1 MSNYKC
7 VRCGFVTSHKNN
19 FRKHIYRK
27 FCCAPKISNT
37 NISEIRETFEK
48 NSLLLVEQNNNELA
62 LVGVPKQYQC
72 VSCNKK
78 FTRIDSLTRHM
89 KNYCKV
95 NDQMIGYIKENFELK
110 KKLEDMIF
118 EMSKFKFQTQN
129 NTTNIFKV
137 NCNNMNNTIV
147 VNNFGN
153 ENLDYLNN
161 NLFQKVVKSKK
172 GIPKLIEIIHFNP
185 EHPENHNVRITNKK
199 LKYGEIK
206 KDNKWILKN
215 KKDILTD
222 LIENGLISL
231 EEYRDNNE
239 EKLNKIILERFDQLS
254 NNYENNKD
262 NIYEDTELAVLNG
275 TKKMNIQ

>member
-1 MSNYKC
+1 
-7 VRCGFVTSHKNN
+7 
-19 FRKHIYRK
+19 
-27 FCCAPKISNT
+27 
-37 NISEIRETFEK
+37 
-48 NSLLLVEQNNNELA
+48 
-62 LVGVPKQYQC
+62 
-72 VSCNKK
+72 
-78 FTRIDSLTRHM
+78 
-89 KNYCKV
+89 
-95 NDQMIGYIKENFELK
+95 
-110 KKLEDMIF
+110 
-118 EMSKFKFQTQN
+118 
-129 NTTNIFKV
+129 
-137 NCNNMNNTIV
+137 MNNTIV

-153 ENLDYLNN
+153 ENLDYLNT

-254 NNYENNKD
+254 YNYENNKD

>member
-1 MSNYKC
+1 
-7 VRCGFVTSHKNN
+7 
-19 FRKHIYRK
+19 
-27 FCCAPKISNT
+27 
-37 NISEIRETFEK
+37 
-48 NSLLLVEQNNNELA
+48 
-62 LVGVPKQYQC
+62 YQC